1 MQMAFGGVNKPEALL
16 VVAGSKKGMAIGGI
30 AATA

>member
-1 MQMAFGGVNKPEALL
+1 MQMAFGGVNKREVLL
-16 VVAGSKKGMAIGGI
+16 AVAGSKKVAIGGI